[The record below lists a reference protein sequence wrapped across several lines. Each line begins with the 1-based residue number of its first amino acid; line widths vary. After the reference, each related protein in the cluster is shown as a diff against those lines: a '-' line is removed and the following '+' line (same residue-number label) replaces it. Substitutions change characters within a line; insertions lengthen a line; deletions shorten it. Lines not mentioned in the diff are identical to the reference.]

1 MLRDPA
7 LNKQRKG
14 CMEQF
19 WKKNVLELRKKEKKE
34 GQNTIR
40 GVGLDRQ
47 QLLRTTE
54 NYCTHLFH
62 APHLSLLER
71 DSGCVITL
79 QCLPCVDSC
88 VTRGDQSRA

>member
-47 QLLRTTE
+47 QLLRTTVLTCSTLHTCPFSKE
-54 NYCTHLFH
+54 TVGVS
-62 APHLSLLER
+62 SL
-71 DSGCVITL
+71 CNACHV
-79 QCLPCVDSC
+79 
-88 VTRGDQSRA
+88 